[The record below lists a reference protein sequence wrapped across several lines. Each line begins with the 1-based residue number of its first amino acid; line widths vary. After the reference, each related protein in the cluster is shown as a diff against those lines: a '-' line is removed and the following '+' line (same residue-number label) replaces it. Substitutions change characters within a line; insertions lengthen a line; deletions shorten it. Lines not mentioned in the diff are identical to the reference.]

1 MKTKITLFLVYFT
14 SLMFGQ
20 YSVEI
25 IKEAK
30 FRGAIRDY
38 DRGINTIFMVGYE
51 IDARSFF
58 SKSTDG
64 GSSWSKPNYTQF
76 GRTDNLLSISFTTDN
91 IGYLAGDNGI
101 VYKTTNS
108 GDVWKMVGDTAVYK
122 GRINGMHFF
131 TADSGIIMGS
141 LSNGISLMRT
151 VDGGNSWQP
160 ISHSNTGTLYDYES
174 VNSNTWIISASSG
187 KFLRSTN
194 GGLTFT
200 ESVVSGPTSTLY
212 DIEKIND
219 STFMM
224 CGTSGRLY
232 KSIDSAKSFT
242 QIGSGVAVPIY
253 TVTFISDQVGYYYG
267 SNGIIFKTT
276 NQGNSWVDL
285 GILTTETLYT
295 GFVVDSN
302 TLLTGGFAGTLMRS
316 SDGGDSWTH
325 LEQSMRDNWG
335 IYAQDK
341 DRYLVVADRGE
352 IATTDD
358 AGKTWQRANFATGN
372 LMYDGVRF
380 GDTLYIS
387 GREGEFF
394 ASFNKGK
401 TWRKT
406 LIPGTNVR
414 NYKLQFFG
422 RDTAYMVNNQ
432 GRMLY
437 TTNGGLTFNQIDSL
451 PGIIYDIKMLTKTK
465 GYAAGSNT
473 GIFKTDD
480 GINFSNEGLA
490 VLPMQA
496 TALVMVDSLT
506 GYVAGQRSTIF
517 KTTDGFKTVELVADT
532 TVLTAQLIHDFV
544 VLDSKNI
551 WALGE
556 NGMIMRL
563 DEEGFFMP
571 VTYDIGGYNLIA
583 GSKLNDS
590 TFIAAAEEGFV
601 YRITDKSRNVLG
613 TQEGATT
620 PLSYELFQNYPNPFN
635 PSTTISFSIADR
647 NEVSLE
653 IYSVVGELVKGISMG
668 ELAPGNH
675 KFEFNANSLT
685 SGVYFYRIIAGGFT
699 QTKKMSLI
707 K

>member
-1 MKTKITLFLVYFT
+1 MKLRITLFLLCLTTLV
-14 SLMFGQ
+14 FGQ

-64 GSSWSKPNYTQF
+64 GASWSKPNYSFF
-76 GRTDNLLSISFTTDN
+76 GRTDNLLSISFLDDN
-91 IGYLAGDNGI
+91 IGYLAGDDGMI
-101 VYKTTNS
+101 YKTTNS
-108 GDVWKMVGDTAVYK
+108 GENWAMVGDTAVYK

-141 LSNGISLMRT
+141 LNNGISLMRT
-151 VDGGNSWQP
+151 VDGGKSWQP
-160 ISHSNTGTLYDYES
+160 VSHSNTGILYDFQS
-174 VNSNTWIISASSG
+174 INSNTWLITASSG

-200 ESVVSGPTSTLY
+200 ESVVSGPTSSLY
-212 DIEKIND
+212 DVEKLND

-232 KSIDSAKSFT
+232 KSTDSAKSFK

-253 TVTFISDQVGYYYG
+253 TVTFINDRVGYFYG

-276 NQGNSWVDL
+276 NQGNTWVDL

-295 GFVVDSN
+295 GFVADST

-316 SDGGDSWTH
+316 SDGGNSWLH
-325 LEQSMRDNWG
+325 LEQSASDNWG

-341 DRYLVVADRGE
+341 DKYLVVSDRGE
-352 IATTDD
+352 VATTDD

-372 LMYDGVRF
+372 LLYDGVRF

-394 ASFNKGK
+394 ASFDKGK

-422 RDTAYMVNNQ
+422 SDTAYMVNNQ

-437 TTNGGLTFNQIDSL
+437 STNGGLTFTQIDSL
-451 PGIIYDIKMLTKTK
+451 PGIIYDIKMLSKTK

-480 GINFSNEGLA
+480 GVNFSNDGLA

-517 KTTDGFKTVELVADT
+517 KTTDGFKTIELVSDT

-544 VLDSKNI
+544 VLDPDNI

-556 NGMIMRL
+556 NGMMMRL
-563 DEEGFFMP
+563 DQEGFFMP
-571 VTYDIGGYNLIA
+571 VPYDIGGYNLIA

-601 YRITDKSRNVLG
+601 YMITDKSRNMLDA
-613 TQEGATT
+613 EANSTT
-620 PLSYELFQNYPNPFN
+620 PFIYELQQNYPNPFN
-635 PSTTISFSIADR
+635 PSTTIAFSIAES
-647 NEVSLE
+647 NEVTFEIFSVLGERVSTVSLGAL
-653 IYSVVGELVKGISMG
+653 SV
-668 ELAPGNH
+668 GNH
-675 KFEFNANSLT
+675 KYEFNASSIP

-699 QTKKMSLI
+699 QTKKMSFI